1 MENPYDK
8 FYSEPNDEVLDWSKE
23 ATGVIRDI
31 ARHVKEAHISERMQP
46 TGAEAYI
53 NLRTLEGKE
62 VCVKLNREGLQI
74 VGDRFDLD
82 SDVEQDVSGERFETP
97 YALLSHVSP
106 AYVESFG
113 SCLADA
119 LSRQLQQQQLV
130 GNGAQA
136 EDEKV
141 GLERR

>member
-1 MENPYDK
+1 MENSYEK

-23 ATGVIRDI
+23 ATGVIQDI
-31 ARHVKEAHISERMQP
+31 ARHVKEAHISERMKP
-46 TGAEAYI
+46 TEAEAYI
-53 NLRTLEGKE
+53 NLRTLEGTE
-62 VCVKLNREGLQI
+62 VCVKLNREGLRI

-82 SDVEQDVSGERFETP
+82 SAEQDNGERFETP

-119 LSRQLQQQQLV
+119 LSRQLQQQLV

-141 GLERR
+141 ELKRQ